1 MNFNDDEYKLPI
13 GQKAALVSL
22 VCDRF
27 PTHANQTLTQAS
39 MRELRELL
47 RTLGLQAGNEYIQ
60 NVKNINPAT
69 MLGEGRIVEIG
80 EEARAEGAQLLVFD
94 FELTAS
100 QVRNIKKATSLEVV
114 DRNTVILEIF
124 AMHARTKE
132 ARIQIE
138 ISRLEYLLPRLTSM
152 WGHFSKQRG
161 GGRAVGGEGEQQIEL
176 DRRMVRERIRFY
188 KKELIDI
195 SRTRVVQR
203 KKRSNQAVTAALV
216 GYTNAGKSSM
226 MNRLCRVSVLEENKL
241 FATLDSTFRTL
252 NPDSKPPMIMIDTV
266 GFIQNLPNTLVQ
278 GFKTTLESAVEADLL
293 VIVCDISDP
302 NFQKHL
308 SVTQDVLKELEIQDK
323 NQLIVF
329 NKKDML
335 NDPMRARIIMRQY
348 PQSFLVSSY
357 SDEDMQ
363 ELRKHIIDYFLSQQD
378 HYDLF
383 IPYDAGEAHA
393 RVRAN
398 ANIVKMGSH
407 ENGIFYR
414 IRIPD
419 FIFSQL
425 GLIPYILAPGHE
437 KWVEDFSSE
446 T

>member
-1 MNFNDDEYKLPI
+1 
-13 GQKAALVSL
+13 
-22 VCDRF
+22 
-27 PTHANQTLTQAS
+27 
-39 MRELRELL
+39 
-47 RTLGLQAGNEYIQ
+47 
-60 NVKNINPAT
+60 
-69 MLGEGRIVEIG
+69 
-80 EEARAEGAQLLVFD
+80 
-94 FELTAS
+94 
-100 QVRNIKKATSLEVV
+100 
-114 DRNTVILEIF
+114 
-124 AMHARTKE
+124 
-132 ARIQIE
+132 
-138 ISRLEYLLPRLTSM
+138 
-152 WGHFSKQRG
+152 
-161 GGRAVGGEGEQQIEL
+161 
-176 DRRMVRERIRFY
+176 VRERIRFY

-203 KKRSNQAVTAALV
+203 KKRQNQAVTAALV
-216 GYTNAGKSSM
+216 GYTNAGKSSI
-226 MNRLCRVSVLEENKL
+226 MNRLCRVNVLEENKL

-323 NQLIVF
+323 KQLIVF

-357 SDEDMQ
+357 SDDDMQ
-363 ELRKHIIDYFLSQQD
+363 DLRKHIIDYFLSQQD